1 MKKTKY
7 IFKDIYSPST
17 GTYKCGSILQDTLLN
32 DGINVKVHIFE
43 TDLYADKN
51 GKYSQ
56 KQLKNK
62 HYKLTQVENDF
73 PKLEWLDP
81 KMKELQAK
89 VHPEKS
95 DDFGLYYVYI
105 YDYIPTDEQLSSSFL
120 EYVCCEEVEF
130 DSEIQKLEPKK
141 GQRVQWKS
149 SNKGGNGKNVTLNPK
164 PSNVTKNPGPVR
176 TYSKVEQDGFTRINK
191 PKNNLPKGTIV
202 GIFTGV

>member
-130 DSEIQKLEPKK
+130 DSEIQKLKPKK

>member
-130 DSEIQKLEPKK
+130 NSEIQKLKPKK